1 MLESRNRAGLIRSR
15 NPENKKE
22 RQRESE
28 RERERKMSKG
38 RMIAKRGRQGGP
50 QTSWIGVGI

>member
-22 RQRESE
+22 RQRE
-28 RERERKMSKG
+28 REGERKMSKG
-38 RMIAKRGRQGGP
+38 RMIAIRGRQGGP
-50 QTSWIGVGI
+50 QTSWVGVGI